1 MTTFSEISVDAC
13 SKITKTIV
21 KDSNSNSEVTRSVA
35 LVVDSTMISLE
46 VGLEIWVA
54 LAEVFQVLRFQ
65 VAVWVA
71 KEQAL
76 KLQQ

>member
-1 MTTFSEISVDAC
+1 MMMTTFSEISVDAC

-21 KDSNSNSEVTRSVA
+21 KDSNSEVTRSVA